1 MDTSL
6 LDNTV
11 TFASE
16 PFPSLLDARILR
28 ALADMAFT
36 HPTLVQT
43 EAIPLILQGKDVLAK
58 ARTGSGKT
66 AAYGLPAVQRVLSAK
81 DVRVLQVSCCGGYLA
96 DADPFDIRSKTLRQ
110 RSGH

>member
-1 MDTSL
+1 MASQPEMDTSL

-28 ALADMAFT
+28 ALANMAFT

-43 EAIPLILQGKDVLAK
+43 EAIPLIL
-58 ARTGSGKT
+58 
-66 AAYGLPAVQRVLSAK
+66 
-81 DVRVLQVSCCGGYLA
+81 
-96 DADPFDIRSKTLRQ
+96 
-110 RSGH
+110 